1 MRLLLIE
8 DDRKLADLLARGL
21 REEGFAVDLAHDGEE
36 GCRSALDLNCDAVI
50 LDVMLP
56 GMDGFE
62 VLERMRAKGR
72 RTPVLMLTARG
83 SVPDRVRGL
92 NSGADDYLK
101 KPFAFEELVARVHA
115 LVRRSAPVVGVCLTV
130 DDLQLDPRSRTVSR
144 GGVPIELTAKEF
156 AVLEYLL
163 RHLGCVISRTR
174 LTEHVWDE
182 NFDAMSNVV
191 DVTVYRLR
199 EKIDR
204 RGVPLVHTVRGVG
217 YVARQPENS

>member
-36 GCRSALDLNCDAVI
+36 GCRSALHLNCDAVI

-62 VLERMRAKGR
+62 VLERIRSKGR

-101 KPFAFEELVARVHA
+101 KPFAFEELVARIHA
-115 LVRRSAPVVGVCLTV
+115 LVRRAAPESDVCLV
-130 DDLQLDPRSRTVSR
+130 LEDLHLDPHSRTVRR
-144 GGVPIELTAKEF
+144 GGEPIELTAKEF

-163 RHLGCVISRTR
+163 RHLGNVISRTR

-217 YVARQPENS
+217 YVARRPETS

>member
-36 GCRSALDLNCDAVI
+36 GCRSALDLSCDAVI

-56 GMDGFE
+56 GIDGFE
-62 VLERMRAKGR
+62 ILERIRSKGR
-72 RTPVLMLTARG
+72 RTPVLMLTSRG

-101 KPFAFEELVARVHA
+101 KPFAFEELVARIHA
-115 LVRRSAPVVGVCLTV
+115 LVRRSAPKSDVCLV
-130 DDLQLDPRSRTVSR
+130 LEDLYLDPHSRTVSR
-144 GGVPIELTAKEF
+144 GGEPIELTVKEF

-163 RHLGCVISRTR
+163 RHLGNVISRTR

-217 YVARQPENS
+217 YVARRPEKT

>member
-36 GCRSALDLNCDAVI
+36 GSRSALDLNCDAVI

-62 VLERMRAKGR
+62 VLERIRAKGR

-83 SVPDRVRGL
+83 SVSDRIRGL
-92 NSGADDYLK
+92 NGGADDYLR
-101 KPFAFEELVARVHA
+101 KPFAFEELVARLHA
-115 LVRRSAPVVGVCLTV
+115 LVRRAAPERDVCLTV
-130 DDLQLDPRSRTVSR
+130 DDLRLDPRSRVVSR
-144 GGVPIELTAKEF
+144 GGESIDLTAKEF
-156 AVLEYLL
+156 SVLEYLL
-163 RHLGCVISRTR
+163 RHLGSVISRTQ

-204 RGVPLVHTVRGVG
+204 RGVPLVHTVRGAG
-217 YVARQPENS
+217 YVVRRPEKR